1 MKEIKTRSGHEKRLA
16 GTLAWVVRE
25 GISAEVTWK
34 TEEPALVAGGSG
46 LGRSGWM
53 GGEHAGGSVHQ
64 GEQRPAHLPPHL
76 PLTPRLRPTPCSE
89 GGGAAGGAG
98 RPKAD
103 CAPPR
108 PRPRN
113 PERGGVYCVPVHR
126 RQGDDDVTQ
135 AAGFGM
141 FGRRRPLL
149 GNAKQASGQGPAP
162 RSRLRTP
169 VRAVLTG
176 PGSEP
181 PAAIPEGCRVPVLA
195 QVAAPPG
202 TDVPTRRLLL
212 FSYSLSLPVSRVC
225 PSVHIIL
232 PQAAIHPPFR
242 GPLLQPPRRSSFLCP
257 VFPHSLSPPW
267 QPKLLSRA
275 YPTESLL
282 YKTLYWLPSPLQL
295 RSNSFQ
301 QPGRLTGLP
310 CSPLQRRCPHSPPHP
325 HPPSLH

>member
-1 MKEIKTRSGHEKRLA
+1 
-16 GTLAWVVRE
+16 
-25 GISAEVTWK
+25 
-34 TEEPALVAGGSG
+34 
-46 LGRSGWM
+46 
-53 GGEHAGGSVHQ
+53 
-64 GEQRPAHLPPHL
+64 
-76 PLTPRLRPTPCSE
+76 
-89 GGGAAGGAG
+89 
-98 RPKAD
+98 
-103 CAPPR
+103 
-108 PRPRN
+108 
-113 PERGGVYCVPVHR
+113 
-126 RQGDDDVTQ
+126 
-135 AAGFGM
+135 M

-169 VRAVLTG
+169 VRAVLAG

-282 YKTLYWLPSPLQL
+282 YKTLYWLPSPVQL

>member
-1 MKEIKTRSGHEKRLA
+1 
-16 GTLAWVVRE
+16 
-25 GISAEVTWK
+25 
-34 TEEPALVAGGSG
+34 
-46 LGRSGWM
+46 M

-169 VRAVLTG
+169 VRAVLAG

-232 PQAAIHPPFR
+232 PQAAIHPPLSRTTTTASQEVFLPLPR
-242 GPLLQPPRRSSFLCP
+242 LSSQSVTPLAAKALIKSLPDRVAPVQDPLLASQPT
-257 VFPHSLSPPW
+257 
-267 QPKLLSRA
+267 
-275 YPTESLL
+275 PT
-282 YKTLYWLPSPLQL
+282 QI
-295 RSNSFQ
+295 
-301 QPGRLTGLP
+301 
-310 CSPLQRRCPHSPPHP
+310 
-325 HPPSLH
+325 

>member
-1 MKEIKTRSGHEKRLA
+1 
-16 GTLAWVVRE
+16 
-25 GISAEVTWK
+25 
-34 TEEPALVAGGSG
+34 
-46 LGRSGWM
+46 M

-76 PLTPRLRPTPCSE
+76 PLTPRLRPTPCSG

-169 VRAVLTG
+169 VRAVLAG

-225 PSVHIIL
+225 PSVYIIL

-257 VFPHSLSPPW
+257 SFLTVCHPLGSQSSYQELTRQSHSCTRPSTGFPAH
-267 QPKLLSRA
+267 
-275 YPTESLL
+275 
-282 YKTLYWLPSPLQL
+282 
-295 RSNSFQ
+295 SNSD
-301 QPGRLTGLP
+301 LTLF
-310 CSPLQRRCPHSPPHP
+310 S
-325 HPPSLH
+325 SLGD